1 MFRPGRNPKD
11 QPQTADDTA
20 DHTPHT
26 STPPY
31 GGSSSAQPSGGA
43 AATPTEAY
51 QQSVYT
57 QTTSRAV
64 TESES
69 LARDIKEGTL
79 TGFVGNGTTLTG
91 EASFKGMLRV
101 DGGLSGRVSSQDG
114 TLIVSTNG
122 RVDANVEVAVAQIFG
137 TVHGDIIA
145 SKRIEMG
152 RVAKVNGNIQTPA
165 LVIENGALFEGS
177 CRMVQPKES
186 HDQRERDATHLDALG
201 GDDVTV
207 DRAINLRDGDFDVGI
222 YLPVGADDE
231 RAILRTDASRKMSV
245 NAQHAFETR
254 FTRQH
259 RAVADEAGER
269 AFLDVA
275 RKRFALGDGARSGG
289 RLDGR
294 LIGAVGGGR
303 AAGRRAGGSGGG
315 VAIGG
320 VGAGVAIG

>member
-11 QPQTADDTA
+11 THTADDTA
-20 DHTPHT
+20 DHTPQSPT
-26 STPPY
+26 APA
-31 GGSSSAQPSGGA
+31 GGSGYGSAPASPP

-91 EASFKGMLRV
+91 EANFKGMLRV
-101 DGGLSGRVSSQDG
+101 DGGLSGRVSSADG

-137 TVHGDIIA
+137 TVNGDIIA

-152 RVAKVNGNIQTPA
+152 RVAKVTGNIQTPA

-177 CRMVQPKES
+177 CRMVQLKEQAEKS
-186 HDQRERDATHLDALG
+186 SSASASASSSAASSGSSSSSSSSGKSGKSGSSSDSSVT
-201 GDDVTV
+201 DVT
-207 DRAINLRDGDFDVGI
+207 
-222 YLPVGADDE
+222 
-231 RAILRTDASRKMSV
+231 DA
-245 NAQHAFETR
+245 AT
-254 FTRQH
+254 
-259 RAVADEAGER
+259 
-269 AFLDVA
+269 DVA
-275 RKRFALGDGARSGG
+275 S
-289 RLDGR
+289 
-294 LIGAVGGGR
+294 
-303 AAGRRAGGSGGG
+303 
-315 VAIGG
+315 
-320 VGAGVAIG
+320 